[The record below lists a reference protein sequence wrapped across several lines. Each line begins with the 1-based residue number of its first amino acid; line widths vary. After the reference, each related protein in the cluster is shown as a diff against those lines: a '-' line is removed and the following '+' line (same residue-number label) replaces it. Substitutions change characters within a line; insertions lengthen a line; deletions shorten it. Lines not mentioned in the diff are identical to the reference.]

1 MASRRVTRS
10 AGGKVP
16 KNTTSSQSHRIG
28 KAVGGAL
35 IVFACLWLGSLLL
48 FRLGVIGGAAGFS
61 LLPLPAHAP
70 IVSPTTTVSP
80 LAAGGISLRHP
91 TQAPALTQQKA
102 LLIVIQLQPCATTQT
117 KNT

>member
-48 FRLGVIGGAAGFS
+48 FRLDPQVPRKRYSWEDEEEQLTAADDE
-61 LLPLPAHAP
+61 LEPPRPAD
-70 IVSPTTTVSP
+70 V
-80 LAAGGISLRHP
+80 
-91 TQAPALTQQKA
+91 PALWRGPRVRATGGDNV
-102 LLIVIQLQPCATTQT
+102 IVFPDRPRDGPTLH
-117 KNT
+117 